1 MDFLEK
7 WDYQTKDQGIAN
19 MIEQNGVIAGCSAS
33 TGKLGHAVANS
44 NEELK
49 VRIINTSVI
58 LGPDLIVPAQN
69 HKVINW

>member
-1 MDFLEK
+1 MGLH
-7 WDYQTKDQGIAN
+7 QAKDQGIAN
-19 MIEQNGVIAGCSAS
+19 MIEQNGVIASYSAS
-33 TGKLGHAVANS
+33 TSILGHAVANS